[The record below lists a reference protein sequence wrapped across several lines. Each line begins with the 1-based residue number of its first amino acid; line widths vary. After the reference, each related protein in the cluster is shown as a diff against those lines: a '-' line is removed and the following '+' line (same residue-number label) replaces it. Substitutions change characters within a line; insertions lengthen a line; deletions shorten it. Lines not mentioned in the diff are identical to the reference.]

1 MAPFP
6 YCCAPPS
13 RPAGCAVTTDCQL
26 PGKYRLGNPARVVR
40 AIYRRLFSTAHY
52 RWRRGAG
59 VSRKAGFPAKTRRQQ
74 DAATFGAANRARRV
88 SAMSG
93 ARPTGIAG
101 AVRPVGIDVKRPGAA
116 LDDLARDHD
125 LFDAFQARQ
134 VEHRVEQDHLHDR
147 AQAARASLA
156 VDRLAGDRRKRL
168 VGERQI
174 HRLHFEHALVLLDQR
189 VLRLGEDA
197 LERRLVEILQRC
209 DHGQPA
215 DEFRDEAVF
224 QQILWFDFAEDFALL
239 AIFRRRHPGGKA
251 DRGGTAARRDDL
263 LETGESAAAD
273 EQDIGGVDL
282 EEFLLRMLAA
292 ALRRNA
298 GDGAFHDLEQRLL
311 HALARHV
318 AGDRGVVG
326 LARYLVDLVDID
338 DAALRSLDVI
348 VGGLQKLQNNV
359 LDVLADIAGFGQRRR
374 IRHGEGHVEDA
385 R

>member
-26 PGKYRLGNPARVVR
+26 PGEYRLRNPARVVP

-52 RWRRGAG
+52 RWRRRAG
-59 VSRKAGFPAKTRRQQ
+59 VSRKAGFPAKTRRLR
-74 DAATFGAANRARRV
+74 DAATVGAANRTRRG
-88 SAMSG
+88 SATSG
-93 ARPTGIAG
+93 ARPAGIAG
-101 AVRPVGIDVKRPGAA
+101 AVRPVGIDVERPGAA

-134 VEHRVEQDHLHDR
+134 VEHGVEQDHLHDR
-147 AQAARASLA
+147 AQAARAGLA
-156 VDRLAGDRRKRL
+156 VDRLAGNRGQRL
-168 VGERQI
+168 VGQGQI
-174 HRLHFEHALVLLDQR
+174 HRLHLEHALVLLDQR

-197 LERRLVEILQRC
+197 LERRLVEVLQRR
-209 DHGQPA
+209 DHGKPA

-224 QQILWFDFAEDFALL
+224 QQILRLDFAKDFALL
-239 AIFRRRHPGGKA
+239 AILGRRHPGGEA

-263 LETGESAAAD
+263 LEAGESSAAD

-292 ALRRNA
+292 ALRRDT
-298 GDGAFHDLEQRLL
+298 GDGGFHYLEQRLL

-326 LARYLVDLVDID
+326 LARYLLDRVDID
-338 DAALRSLDVI
+338 NA
-348 VGGLQKLQNNV
+348 
-359 LDVLADIAGFGQRRR
+359 
-374 IRHGEGHVEDA
+374 E
-385 R
+385 